1 MTAAVVIPAYNA
13 AATLGLCLSAVQ
25 AQSVP
30 PREIFV
36 VDDGSTDDTAAL
48 ARRFGVSYIRMHRQ
62 GPAAARN
69 AGAKRADTEI
79 VAFTDADCIPERDWL
94 AKLAAAFAHTDAAA
108 VGGSYAI
115 ANSRSLLARLVHAE
129 IVERH
134 RTMRED
140 ADFLGSF
147 NVAYRR
153 ESFLAAGGF
162 NEAYG
167 NASGEDND
175 LAYRLHDAGARLLFR
190 RDIRVAHHHP
200 ERLWPYLRTQAR
212 HGYWRVKLHLDH
224 RGRSGGD
231 QYAGLVDLLAPP
243 AALGLAASAIALAAA
258 IAAQQ
263 PVAMATQAW
272 LIAAAFYA
280 ALRFT
285 FPLRILWHSRN
296 PEAMLLWP
304 LLMVRDGARALGLIS
319 GVWRFGVRRG
329 EAS

>member
-25 AQSVP
+25 AQSAP

-48 ARRFGVSYIRMHRQ
+48 ARRFGVSYIRLNRQ

-69 AGAKRADTEI
+69 AGAKRADTDF

-94 AKLAAAFAHTDAAA
+94 AKLAAAFAETGAAA

-134 RTMRED
+134 RAMRED

-153 ESFLAAGGF
+153 ETFLSAGGF
-162 NEAYG
+162 DEAYR

-212 HGYWRVKLHLDH
+212 HGHWRVKLHLDH

-231 QYAGLVDLLAPP
+231 QYAGLLDLLAPP
-243 AALGLAASAIALAAA
+243 AALGLVTSAIVLAAA
-258 IAAQQ
+258 VAAHV
-263 PVAMATQAW
+263 PVAGALQAW
-272 LIAAAFYA
+272 TIAAAIYA
-280 ALRFT
+280 ALRLA
-285 FPLRILWHSRN
+285 FPLRVLWRTGN
-296 PEAMLLWP
+296 PEALLLWP
-304 LLMVRDGARALGLIS
+304 LLMIRDGARALGLVS
-319 GVWRFGVRRG
+319 GLWRFGLLRG
-329 EAS
+329 DAS